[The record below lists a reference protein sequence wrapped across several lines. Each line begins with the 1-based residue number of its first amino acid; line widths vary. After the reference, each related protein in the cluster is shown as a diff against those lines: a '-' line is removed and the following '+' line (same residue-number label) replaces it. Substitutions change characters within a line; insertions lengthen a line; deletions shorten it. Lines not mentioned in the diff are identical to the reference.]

1 MIKIK
6 DFTHEELT
14 TLLNSDTDFTLDN
27 TDKVG
32 IEVPVRALEIT
43 IKKKMYQEDIID
55 TLEGTLTKEP
65 DCKDGK
71 EPVKKTE
78 IDCKLAIAPDHERKI
93 REYFRVYEETK
104 DKAILLP
111 FIQDTRGHECF
122 TKEQLK
128 FLLEITGGQIVER
141 PVKEEAE
148 ETPEL
153 QVIEG
158 GKVCF
163 IIPN

>member
-6 DFTHEELT
+6 EFTKEQLID
-14 TLLNSDTDFTLDN
+14 LMNSDTDFTLDN

-32 IEVPVRALEIT
+32 LEVPIRALDIT
-43 IKKKMYQEDIID
+43 LKKKMYVEDITD
-55 TLEGTLTKEP
+55 TLDGTTTKKEI
-65 DCKDGK
+65 DLKDGK
-71 EPVKKTE
+71 EPIEVKKTE
-78 IDCKLAIAPDHERKI
+78 MDCKLAIAPDHERKV

-111 FIQDTRGHECF
+111 FIQDTRGHDCF

-128 FLLEITGGQIVER
+128 FLLAITGGQIVER
-141 PVKEEAE
+141 PVKEEIE

-158 GKVCF
+158 GIK
-163 IIPN
+163 